1 MNPLLRD
8 GIFWVAVVCCVVAT
22 VAIVRSTVLAS
33 PPDQERPA
41 AARHR
46 AVEIAYAVLP
56 ALGLAVVLA
65 ATWLRIR

>member
-1 MNPLLRD
+1 MNPYFRD

-22 VAIVRSTVLAS
+22 VAIVRSTVTAS
-33 PPDQERPA
+33 TPDQERPI

-56 ALGLAVVLA
+56 ALALAAVLA
-65 ATWLRIR
+65 ATWLRLR